1 MMHTLTVWDK
11 LDAFIGWFSLVAE
24 AIYAAATGFFR
35 GPSGADTYHHHLIQA
50 VVKKLTRRFSPL
62 QLQYLFKSSDQL
74 YLRYC
79 QKNGLQPHF
88 VSNSRGLKGFWI
100 GSPSAEYIVI
110 NFHGGGFAMDA
121 TAPYLDFW
129 PRIQKTLANAGIET
143 GWFHCTYTLT
153 PHAAYPTQFQEAV
166 EALRYI
172 LDDVGRSPPQILLV
186 ADSAGANLCLAVLSH
201 LTHPS
206 EEVPEL
212 VINEPIKGAILMS
225 PWVSFHHNWLSVEA
239 SEHRDVD
246 AKEVTTK
253 WSRAYLNGRPSNN
266 YIEATEAPDW
276 WWDNIK
282 VQQTLVLAGG
292 DETLLDPIKPW
303 VSKFKK
309 SNPDTTLV
317 IGERECHV
325 APLVWPMFGDY
336 HETQQEQALKHWLL
350 ERLN

>member
-35 GPSGADTYHHHLIQA
+35 GPSGSDTYHHHLIQA
-50 VVKKLTRRFSPL
+50 VVKKVIPL
-62 QLQYLFKSSDQL
+62 QLQYLFKSYGQL
-74 YLRYC
+74 YLHYC
-79 QKNGLQPHF
+79 QKNGFKPHF

-100 GSPSAEYIVI
+100 GSPSAEYIFF

-172 LDDVGRSPPQILLV
+172 LEDVGRSPSQILLV
-186 ADSAGANLCLAVLSH
+186 GDSAGANLCLAVLSH

-206 EEVPEL
+206 EDVPEL
-212 VINEPIKGAILMS
+212 VINEPINGAILMS
-225 PWVSFHHNWLSVEA
+225 PWVSFHHNWPSVEA

-253 WSRAYLNGRPSNN
+253 
-266 YIEATEAPDW
+266 
-276 WWDNIK
+276 
-282 VQQTLVLAGG
+282 
-292 DETLLDPIKPW
+292 
-303 VSKFKK
+303 
-309 SNPDTTLV
+309 
-317 IGERECHV
+317 
-325 APLVWPMFGDY
+325 
-336 HETQQEQALKHWLL
+336 
-350 ERLN
+350 